1 MAGSGEGRR
10 AGVMMES
17 EGVRGKEVHV
27 ERQQVK
33 GKWPM
38 NLERNVDQEFTEEDN
53 TREKEERE
61 ENWMIFLHI
70 PAKRSRR
77 LRESGGNK

>member
-1 MAGSGEGRR
+1 M
-10 AGVMMES
+10 
-17 EGVRGKEVHV
+17 HV

-38 NLERNVDQEFTEEDN
+38 NLERNVDQEFTVEDN
-53 TREKEERE
+53 TQEKEARE
-61 ENWMIFLHI
+61 ENRMIFLHT

>member
-1 MAGSGEGRR
+1 M
-10 AGVMMES
+10 
-17 EGVRGKEVHV
+17 HV

-38 NLERNVDQEFTEEDN
+38 NLERNVDQEFTVEDN
-53 TREKEERE
+53 TQEKEARE
-61 ENWMIFLHI
+61 ENRMIFLHT
-70 PAKRSRR
+70 PTKRSRR